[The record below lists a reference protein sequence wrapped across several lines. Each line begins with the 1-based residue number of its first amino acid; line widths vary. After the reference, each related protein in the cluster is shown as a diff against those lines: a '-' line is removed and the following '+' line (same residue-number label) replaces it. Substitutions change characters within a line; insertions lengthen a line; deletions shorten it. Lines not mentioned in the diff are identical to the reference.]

1 MNDIYNFVY
10 RGILT
15 DESLDKAGRTRRKII
30 GPQDSEKL
38 RKALSYEMMEA
49 EYLFQAEEMSIVY
62 IALHAFEN
70 IIRDFV
76 KKAMAEHFDESWW
89 EKVPEKIKKRVESR
103 KEDDAKFRWH
113 GSRGTDDIMY
123 CDFGDLSSII
133 ATNWEIFVDVVVD
146 LEWSKALLSTLE
158 RSRNIIMHGG
168 VISREDIER
177 IGMNIRDWVR
187 QIG

>member
-15 DESLDKAGRTRRKII
+15 DASLDKAGRIRRKII

-38 RKALSYEMMEA
+38 RKALSYEMIESD
-49 EYLFQAEEMSIVY
+49 YLVQAQEMSVVY
-62 IALHAFEN
+62 IAMHAFEN
-70 IIRDFV
+70 IVRDFV
-76 KKAMAEHFDESWW
+76 KKAMAENYDENWW
-89 EKVPEKIKKRVESR
+89 ERVPEKIKKRVDIR

-113 GSRGTDDIMY
+113 GSRGTEDITY

-133 ATNWEIFVDVVVD
+133 TTNWEIFTDVVVD
-146 LEWSKALLSTLE
+146 LEWAKALLSTLE

-168 VISREDIER
+168 VIAREDVER